1 MRYVFAFLFIS
12 LASPLRAEPP
22 DRACTT
28 TKWGAQECIRWAH
41 FVHDTCQLIETVST
55 RHKLDTD
62 FFTRLI
68 WQESR
73 FDPFAKSHAN
83 ALGIAQFIRSTAD
96 LRGLSDPF
104 NPADALEHS
113 AHYLA
118 EMTNRYGNIGLAGV
132 GYNGGER
139 RAEGLIDG
147 TGDLAQETVDYVRI
161 ITGTDHQTWVSE
173 PPKVL
178 DLGLDQNKKFR
189 AACQALAQ
197 KRRLS
202 PPPRTEPALKPWGV
216 QLAFGT
222 SKQSAKSKYTTRT
235 KQCRPLLQDEQPDY
249 LFEKSR
255 ASRLKGYYFARIGR
269 DTNKSAWEFCN
280 QLKASGCLC
289 AVFRNTR

>member
-1 MRYVFAFLFIS
+1 MRYVFAFLFSS
-12 LASPLRAEPP
+12 LASLLQAEPP

-62 FFTRLI
+62 FFARLI

-96 LRGLSDPF
+96 LRGLTDPF

-118 EMTNRYGNIGLAGV
+118 EMTNRYGNIGLAAV

-139 RAEGLIDG
+139 RAEGLING

-161 ITGTDHQTWVSE
+161 ITGADHQTWVSE
-173 PPKVL
+173 PPQMLNL
-178 DLGLDQNKKFR
+178 DLDQHKKFSV
-189 AACQALAQ
+189 ACQTLAQ

-202 PPPRTEPALKPWGV
+202 PPPRRGPPLKPWGV
-216 QLAFGT
+216 QIAFGT
-222 SKQSAKSKYTTRT
+222 SKQSAKSKYTART
-235 KQCRPLLQDEQPDY
+235 KQCRLLLKNEQPDY

>member
-12 LASPLRAEPP
+12 LASLLRAEPP

-41 FVHDTCQLIETVST
+41 FVHDTCQLIETVSL

-62 FFTRLI
+62 FFARLI

-83 ALGIAQFIRSTAD
+83 ALGIAQFIRATAD

-118 EMTNRYGNIGLAGV
+118 EMTNRYGNIGLAAV

-139 RAEGLIDG
+139 RPEGLING

-161 ITGTDHQTWVSE
+161 ITGADHQTWLSD
-173 PPKVL
+173 PPIVL

-189 AACQALAQ
+189 VACQTLAQ

-202 PPPRTEPALKPWGV
+202 PPLAQNQPLSLGAYNSPLELANKQLKV
-216 QLAFGT
+216 STRQ
-222 SKQSAKSKYTTRT
+222 KQSDAAPSCKTNNPTI
-235 KQCRPLLQDEQPDY
+235 Y
-249 LFEKSR
+249 LKR
-255 ASRLKGYYFARIGR
+255 AERA
-269 DTNKSAWEFCN
+269 A
-280 QLKASGCLC
+280 
-289 AVFRNTR
+289 